1 MTYIIIGLGS
11 FGLALAERLTAMGHD
26 VFGVDTHMELVEE
39 YKDIITTTM
48 CLNIMDSNA
57 LKALPLKDADE
68 VVVTLSEDADNSL
81 WVCALLKQAG
91 VKRLVARA
99 TSLMHQTV
107 LESMGIDEVITPE
120 RSAAELWAL
129 SSEMAAI
136 KGAYIVSETYQILE
150 VEIPSL
156 LEGQSISEANLEQNF
171 SITLISIKRMYQK
184 KNFLGTDSNYYEVII
199 PDENFKFVA
208 NDRII
213 IYGNNEQL
221 GKLKKALYK

>member
-26 VFGVDTHMELVEE
+26 VFGVDTSMELVEE

-68 VVVTLSEDADNSL
+68 VIVTLSENADSSL

-91 VKRLVARA
+91 VNRLVARA
-99 TSLMHQTV
+99 TSLVHQTV

-150 VEIPSL
+150 VDIPSI
-156 LEGQSISEANLEQNF
+156 LEGQSITEANIEQNF
-171 SITLISIKRMYQK
+171 GIKLIAIKRMLEK
-184 KNFLGTDSNYYEVII
+184 KNFLGTESNYFEVVI
-199 PDENFKFVA
+199 PDENFKFVT
-208 NDRII
+208 NDRLV
-213 IYGNNEQL
+213 IYGDNVHLNQM
-221 GKLKKALYK
+221 KKALYK